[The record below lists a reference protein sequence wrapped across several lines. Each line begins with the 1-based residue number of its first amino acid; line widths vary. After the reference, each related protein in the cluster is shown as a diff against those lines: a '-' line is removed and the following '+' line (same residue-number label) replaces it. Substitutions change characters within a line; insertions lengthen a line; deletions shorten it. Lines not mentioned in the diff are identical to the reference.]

1 LLVGHGWGGTA
12 SLLNSLERSGI
23 VHFVGPATGSFL
35 AAAANARASIII
47 AAPDSHEQVREELD
61 REARIMQRTP
71 PPVLYVIV
79 NTELDPNALVLSE
92 FDDFIVMPAGTV
104 EMAIRIRRMI
114 GRAEEKDGRL
124 WTVGELSL
132 DPRTY
137 RVSANGQSVVLSWIE
152 FHLLKLLMT
161 QPGKVFS
168 RDEIMAEVWAAE
180 YVQGSRT
187 VDVHIRRLRNKL
199 GTHADYIK
207 TVKKVGYT
215 LTNPGPVTEPAPVTL
230 LHPSAPRS
238 DERIPS
244 RA

>member
-1 LLVGHGWGGTA
+1 
-12 SLLNSLERSGI
+12 
-23 VHFVGPATGSFL
+23 
-35 AAAANARASIII
+35 
-47 AAPDSHEQVREELD
+47 
-61 REARIMQRTP
+61 
-71 PPVLYVIV
+71 
-79 NTELDPNALVLSE
+79 
-92 FDDFIVMPAGTV
+92 
-104 EMAIRIRRMI
+104 
-114 GRAEEKDGRL
+114 
-124 WTVGELSL
+124 
-132 DPRTY
+132 
-137 RVSANGQSVVLSWIE
+137 VLSWIE

-230 LHPSAPRS
+230 LHPFAPRS